1 MDTDLLEPGGNCRGG
16 EKLSE
21 PEYIIKVKPTEFANK
36 LDLECERNIVVR
48 DDSVFDLRN
57 QKAEIVINRCEKDN
71 RERKGQSE
79 TQFWT

>member
-57 QKAEIVINRCEKDN
+57 
-71 RERKGQSE
+71 
-79 TQFWT
+79 